1 MLQQILFYRELG
13 ISLDEIKSIIW
24 SKNYDSAA
32 AMQKHLVEL
41 RARKEQIEL
50 LINNVEKTIAS
61 SKGEITMSDKE
72 KFEGFKK
79 SMVDANEEKYGD
91 EIRGKYGNRAID
103 ESNAITMGLTLEQY
117 EEEQKL
123 SAEINETLKL
133 AKEQGN
139 PSSEL
144 AQKLCDL
151 HKQWLAHSWKR
162 YSKEAHLGLGQMY
175 VEDPRFKEY
184 YDKIVPGG
192 AEFLRDAL
200 QVYCK

>member
-1 MLQQILFYRELG
+1 
-13 ISLDEIKSIIW
+13 
-24 SKNYDSAA
+24 
-32 AMQKHLVEL
+32 MQKHLVEL

-103 ESNAITMGLTLEQY
+103 ESNAKIMGLTLEQY

-151 HKQWLAHSWKR
+151 HKQWLAYSWKR

>member
-91 EIRGKYGNRAID
+91 EI
-103 ESNAITMGLTLEQY
+103 
-117 EEEQKL
+117 
-123 SAEINETLKL
+123 NETLKL

>member
-1 MLQQILFYRELG
+1 
-13 ISLDEIKSIIW
+13 
-24 SKNYDSAA
+24 
-32 AMQKHLVEL
+32 
-41 RARKEQIEL
+41 
-50 LINNVEKTIAS
+50 
-61 SKGEITMSDKE
+61 MSDKE

-151 HKQWLAHSWKR
+151 HKQWLLYSWKQ
-162 YSKEAHLGLGQMY
+162 YSKEAHIGLGQMY
-175 VEDPRFKEY
+175 VEDSRFKDY

-200 QVYCK
+200 QIYCK